1 MINVTA
7 HEALDVS
14 GQRPPNQMLTGEHT
28 LKSTSMD
35 LKRDRAEQAS
45 TAYGSTIRAI
55 DHT

>member
-55 DHT
+55 EHT